1 MPYRESRINRTTL
14 LFGIT
19 IIGLAL
25 SFLILFWTELGHT
38 LLLFRNTLRLV
49 TGSPPLGVPSE
60 ARRSVLIIV
69 FNIFIGFGFT
79 FFLWTFLVSSKALLP
94 VSNLQEVLRTTYHL
108 LLHIFKLHG
117 QAVFI
122 DGGVQKITIED
133 INAKGP
139 GVVVADYNSAV
150 VLEEAIQPPGLVRY
164 ILDLFLQVANL
175 SGLSDSY
182 DSPRAKG
189 TGIVFTRWN
198 ERIRGSADLRKQ
210 TRFQKNVFCFTK
222 EGIEMKANGLFVVF
236 SLGQA
241 PQTLQLAYQGER
253 KEEHLQP
260 VRVTT
265 TRDGNIRIDGVSPE
279 ELDDADRSR
288 IDQEISEWSMDQH
301 LNNLNRQPFTIL
313 PEDDPTPQA
322 TFDPERV
329 YSAISSTA
337 LEEESEQPWHTLP
350 IKIAVDIFR
359 EILSNYNIDEL
370 YDVLSDDPLS
380 YPMGKIREKFS
391 LRVRNTGILSY
402 RLITH
407 ARWQPLVD
415 GVYNPGELRCSPVYN
430 MPITPYKL
438 LRERGIK
445 VIAAGLLELIPPD
458 SVLEQRLESWGVPWA
473 AETEVQLAH
482 YQLEI
487 QRAFKQAYM
496 DARLE
501 LHEEFERLLANQ
513 EAQSGLPIVEIQAM
527 QVLDALETLV
537 TDKETRKYLSNESIN
552 MMREIH
558 GLTLPK
564 DGSGN
569 ISNKGGKGK

>member
-38 LLLFRNTLRLV
+38 LLLFRNALRLV

-60 ARRSVLIIV
+60 ARRSVLIIT

-122 DGGVQKITIED
+122 DGGVQKITIDD
-133 INAKGP
+133 IDAKGP
-139 GVVVADYNSAV
+139 GVVLADNNSAV

-164 ILDLFLQVANL
+164 LLDLFLQVVNL

-189 TGIVFTRWN
+189 TGIVFTRWS
-198 ERIRGSADLRKQ
+198 ERIRGAADLRKQ
-210 TRFQKNVFCFTK
+210 TRFQENVYCFTK
-222 EGIEMKANGLFVVF
+222 DGIEMKANGLFIVF

-253 KEEHLQP
+253 NKEHLQP

-265 TRDGNIRIDGVSPE
+265 TSDGKIRIEGVSPE
-279 ELDDADRSR
+279 ELDDADRSQ
-288 IDQEISEWSMDQH
+288 IDQEINEWSTDQH
-301 LNNLNRQPFTIL
+301 LNNLNRQPFTLL
-313 PEDDPTPQA
+313 PKEDPAPQA
-322 TFDPERV
+322 TFDAERV

-337 LEEESEQPWHTLP
+337 LEEDSEQPWHTLP
-350 IKIAVDIFR
+350 AKIAVDIFR

-370 YDVLSDDPLS
+370 YDILSDDPDS

-391 LRVRNTGILSY
+391 QRVRNTGILSY

-407 ARWQPLVD
+407 TRWQPLVD
-415 GVYNPGELRCSPVYN
+415 GIYNPSELRCSPVYN
-430 MPITPYKL
+430 MPITPYKM

-445 VIAAGLLELIPPD
+445 VIAAGILELTPPD

-473 AETEVQLAH
+473 AQTEVQLAH

-487 QRAFKQAYM
+487 QRAYKQAYIEAQQ
-496 DARLE
+496 D
-501 LHEEFERLLANQ
+501 LHEEFDHLLANQ
-513 EAQSGLPIVEIQAM
+513 AAQSDLPLEEIQAM
-527 QVLDALETLV
+527 QVLDALETLA
-537 TDKETRKYLSNESIN
+537 TEKETRKYLSNESIN
-552 MMREIH
+552 MMREIN
-558 GLTLPK
+558 GWTLPNE
-564 DGSGN
+564 DFGN
-569 ISNKGGKGK
+569 RLDEGGKGK